1 MAYNDAE
8 REARNKANQNC
19 ALLHLVDADE
29 SPDVNEGFAEL
40 NPDQLHALRKDKGQ
54 AKDPDKKLKDN
65 VKTLIILA
73 ALVDAVYVFLSFM
86 AAPTW

>member
-8 REARNKANQNC
+8 REARNKANQNW

-73 ALVDAVYVFLSFM
+73 ALVAAVYVFLSFM
-86 AAPTW
+86 AAPTG

>member
-1 MAYNDAE
+1 MERNNDAE
-8 REARNKANQNC
+8 REARNKANQNW

-40 NPDQLHALRKDKGQ
+40 NADQLHALRKDK
-54 AKDPDKKLKDN
+54 DPDKKLKAN
-65 VKTLIILA
+65 IKTLIILA
-73 ALVDAVYVFLSFM
+73 ALVAAVYIFLSFM